1 MAVTSFIPEI
11 WAARLL
17 EHLDKAHVY
26 AALMNRDY
34 EGEIR
39 NAGDTVHINTIGDI
53 TVDDYDGTAI
63 TYEALSTTSQ
73 DLKIDQAKYFAF
85 GVDDVEKATQIL
97 IAEGCVISVNPVQVI
112 SVPNKSGGL
121 NDLLGKIAQANID
134 IEYMYSTVDGK
145 DDEAK
150 LVFKVDK
157 PDELEKII

>member
-1 MAVTSFIPEI
+1 MTVKQISVFLENRYGQLHEI
-11 WAARLL
+11 TDILAKAGVDLRALNIAETKDYGIVRLL
-17 EHLDKAHVY
+17 
-26 AALMNRDY
+26 
-34 EGEIR
+34 
-39 NAGDTVHINTIGDI
+39 
-53 TVDDYDGTAI
+53 
-63 TYEALSTTSQ
+63 
-73 DLKIDQAKYFAF
+73 
-85 GVDDVEKATQIL
+85 VDDVEKATQIL
-97 IAEGCVISVNPVQVI
+97 ISEGCVISVNPVQVI

>member
-1 MAVTSFIPEI
+1 MTVKQISVFLENRYGQLHEI
-11 WAARLL
+11 TDILAKAGVDLRALNIAETKDYGIVRLL
-17 EHLDKAHVY
+17 
-26 AALMNRDY
+26 
-34 EGEIR
+34 
-39 NAGDTVHINTIGDI
+39 
-53 TVDDYDGTAI
+53 
-63 TYEALSTTSQ
+63 
-73 DLKIDQAKYFAF
+73 
-85 GVDDVEKATQIL
+85 VDDVEKATQIL